1 MKHNI
6 QGAPSFSYIEFTLS
20 PHETL
25 IAESGAMAS
34 MDAGLDQKAKMNG
47 GFFGALARKF
57 LGRESFFV
65 SHFSN
70 NTGKDAKI
78 IITQDTPGDIKAI
91 KLSGGGFFI
100 EGGAFVACEP
110 GVTLQVKWAGFSSLL
125 AGEGLLRNYVSGN
138 GAVFIG
144 GYGAIYEKEVD
155 GEYIIDSS
163 HILGYSKDIK
173 IKLAMSG
180 GLFSSFFSG
189 EGLVA
194 RVEGK
199 GKVYLQSRSLANMA
213 RFINPR
219 LPV

>member
-1 MKHNI
+1 MKHVI

-20 PHETL
+20 PNETL

-47 GFFGALARKF
+47 GFFGALIRKF

-65 SHFSN
+65 SHFTN
-70 NTGKDAKI
+70 NTGKETKL
-78 IITQDTPGDIKAI
+78 IITQDTPGDVKAI
-91 KLSGGGFFI
+91 KLSGGGFYI
-100 EGGAFVACEP
+100 ESGAFIAREE
-110 GVTLQVKWAGFSSLL
+110 GVRLQVKWAGFSSLF

-138 GAVFIG
+138 GAVYIG
-144 GYGAIYEKEVD
+144 GYGAIYEREVD

-163 HILGYSKDIK
+163 HVLGYSKNIK

-180 GLFSSFFSG
+180 GIFSSFFSG

-199 GKVYLQSRSLANMA
+199 GKVYLQSRSIQNMA

-219 LPV
+219 LP